1 MCHQQYFGTLGKV
14 KAMQNTMVRR
24 KKPLIAIDDSATK
37 VKMTQYTSFTGN
49 EPRITLD
56 DLATHKEKSL
66 MQKLFNMVIL
76 VNLMVLISIV
86 LCT

>member
-1 MCHQQYFGTLGKV
+1 
-14 KAMQNTMVRR
+14 MQNTMVRR
-24 KKPLIAIDDSATK
+24 KKPLIARDDSATK
-37 VKMTQYTSFTGN
+37 VKTTQYTSSTGN
-49 EPRITLD
+49 EPLITLD
-56 DLATHKEKSL
+56 DLASHKVKLL